1 MNSTASS
8 LVTLRCLYCVKCVT
22 DCPPIG
28 PWAFS
33 KIDETEGQKV
43 MSCPVRVSGNQPEFP
58 AEMLIHF
65 KDVATPGAW
74 IFSKLLVGLN

>member
-1 MNSTASS
+1 
-8 LVTLRCLYCVKCVT
+8 
-22 DCPPIG
+22 
-28 PWAFS
+28 
-33 KIDETEGQKV
+33 

-74 IFSKLLVGLN
+74 IFSTLLVGLN